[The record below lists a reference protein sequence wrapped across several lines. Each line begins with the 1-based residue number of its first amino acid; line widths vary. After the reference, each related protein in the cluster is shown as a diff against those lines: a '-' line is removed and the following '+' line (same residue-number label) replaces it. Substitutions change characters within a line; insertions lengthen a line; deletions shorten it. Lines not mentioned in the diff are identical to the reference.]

1 MSAFYAK
8 QFPKAGEANPKD
20 NFELGARIFRGGLA
34 DKKVPACMACHGP
47 NGAGMPG
54 GGTDIVAYPRLGGQH
69 QAYIVEQLKAY
80 QSGQRANAIMADV
93 AQRMSDEDMK
103 AVANFIQGLH

>member
-1 MSAFYAK
+1 MGAVDFGDG
-8 QFPKAGEANPKD
+8 FGEIETMKLKIA
-20 NFELGARIFRGGLA
+20 LA
-34 DKKVPACMACHGP
+34 PLACISLAACHIP
-47 NGAGMPG
+47 GMPG